1 MRGFRAITDGRGP
14 RCGVQSIAHEFKEHR
29 MKLRI
34 ASLAL
39 ALAAGSAAA
48 QTSATDEIER
58 YRQMI
63 ADGNPAELYEA
74 QGEELWKKPAGPKNA
89 SLQKCDLGLG
99 PGVTKGAYAQLPRYF
114 ADTDKVQDAESRI
127 LTCMQTLQGI
137 DPQEIIKGRF
147 GSGKRADVVAIVTW
161 LSGESKGMKVSVK
174 PKHPKEKEAY
184 ALGEKAFYFQG
195 GPHDFSCASCHG
207 EEGRRIRLQDLPNIT
222 TPAGAAKGWTT
233 WPAYRVSN
241 GQMWSMQHRLED
253 CYRQQRFPQPV
264 YTSELTIALSYFLA
278 AKSNGATMATPGIKR

>member
-1 MRGFRAITDGRGP
+1 
-14 RCGVQSIAHEFKEHR
+14 
-29 MKLRI
+29 MK
-34 ASLAL
+34 AWLA
-39 ALAAGSAAA
+39 SAAA
-48 QTSATDEIER
+48 LGLAGVALAQGSATDEIER

-89 SLQKCDLGLG
+89 SLEKCDLGLG

-127 LTCMQTLQGI
+127 LTCMQQLQGI
-137 DPQEIIKGRF
+137 DPQEIVKGRF

-161 LSGESKGMKVSVK
+161 LSGQSKGMKVSVV
-174 PKHPKEKEAY
+174 PKHPKEKEAF
-184 ALGEKAFYFQG
+184 ALGQKAFFFQA

-207 EEGRRIRLQDLPNIT
+207 EDGRRIRLQDLPNIT

-264 YTSELTIALSYFLA
+264 YTSELTIALSYFMA
-278 AKSNGATMATPGIKR
+278 ANSNGATMATPGIKR